1 VSDLRIEPMR
11 VDDLDAVLAIERVSF
26 PHPWSRQA
34 FLYELRENR
43 VARLWVARLPAE
55 DAEPPPEAPP
65 EAPIVGY
72 LCLWLVA
79 DEMHVT
85 NFAVDP
91 THRQRGLGRHLL
103 GTLLEL
109 YRRNGARRAALE
121 VRPSNHSARRLYEA
135 FGFRQVGLRKGY
147 YFDTGEDAL
156 LMEAR
161 FEEEGGQGSAP
172 ATSRRGSGNSGAG

>member
-1 VSDLRIEPMR
+1 VSDLRIELMR
-11 VDDLDAVLAIERVSF
+11 VDDLDAVLAIERQSF

-43 VARLWVARLPAE
+43 VARLWVARLEGAGGPGTE
-55 DAEPPPEAPP
+55 LPV
-65 EAPIVGY
+65 VGY

-79 DEMHVT
+79 DEVHVT

-91 THRQRGLGRHLL
+91 THRQRGFGRHLL

-161 FEEEGGQGSAP
+161 FEADGEGP
-172 ATSRRGSGNSGAG
+172 AAATTRQKSGNSGMA

>member
-1 VSDLRIEPMR
+1 
-11 VDDLDAVLAIERVSF
+11 
-26 PHPWSRQA
+26 
-34 FLYELRENR
+34 
-43 VARLWVARLPAE
+43 VARLWVARLE
-55 DAEPPPEAPP
+55 GTEGAEP
-65 EAPIVGY
+65 PIVGY

-79 DEMHVT
+79 DEVHVT

-91 THRQRGLGRHLL
+91 THRQHGFGRYLL
-103 GTLLEL
+103 GTLLDL

-161 FEEEGGQGSAP
+161 FEGDGGEGPAP
-172 ATSRRGSGNSGAG
+172 ATTRHGSGNSRRS

>member
-1 VSDLRIEPMR
+1 
-11 VDDLDAVLAIERVSF
+11 VDDLDAVLAIERQSF
-26 PHPWSRQA
+26 PHPGSRQA

-43 VARLWVARLPAE
+43 VARLWVARQEGAGGPGPELPV
-55 DAEPPPEAPP
+55 
-65 EAPIVGY
+65 VGY

-79 DEMHVT
+79 DEVHVT

-91 THRQRGLGRHLL
+91 THRQRGYGRHLL

-156 LMEAR
+156 RMEAR
-161 FEEEGGQGSAP
+161 LEADGGEGP
-172 ATSRRGSGNSGAG
+172 AAATTRQGSGNSGTA

>member
-1 VSDLRIEPMR
+1 VSAIRIEPLR
-11 VDDLDAVLAIERVSF
+11 VHDLDAVLAIERVSF

-43 VARLWVARLPAE
+43 VARLWVARLP
-55 DAEPPPEAPP
+55 DPDGPV
-65 EAPIVGY
+65 VGY
-72 LCLWLVA
+72 LCLWFIA
-79 DEMHVT
+79 DEVHVT
-85 NFAVDP
+85 NLAIHP
-91 THRQRGLGRHLL
+91 EHRHRGVARHLL

-109 YRRNGARRAALE
+109 YRQQGALRAALE
-121 VRPSNHSARRLYEA
+121 VRPSNHQARRLYEG

-161 FEEEGGQGSAP
+161 LDPPPGSH
-172 ATSRRGSGNSGAG
+172 GAGPADRPEGAAARKP

>member
-1 VSDLRIEPMR
+1 VSGLRIEAMR
-11 VDDLDAVLAIERVSF
+11 LDDLDAVLAIERASF

-43 VARLWVARLPAE
+43 VARLWVARLEAG
-55 DAEPPPEAPP
+55 PPDP
-65 EAPIVGY
+65 PIVGY
-72 LCLWLVA
+72 LCLWLIA
-79 DEMHVT
+79 DEVHVT

-91 THRQRGLGRHLL
+91 TYRQRGIGRHLL

-109 YRRNGARRAALE
+109 YRRDGAQRAALE
-121 VRPSNHSARRLYEA
+121 VRPTNHSARRLYEA

-161 FEEEGGQGSAP
+161 FEPDGGERPAP
-172 ATSRRGSGNSGAG
+172 ASAAPRRGSGNSGAA

>member
-11 VDDLDAVLAIERVSF
+11 VDDLDAVLAIERASF

-55 DAEPPPEAPP
+55 EPESPP

-79 DEMHVT
+79 DEVHVT

-161 FEEEGGQGSAP
+161 FEEEGGGGPAP
-172 ATSRRGSGNSGAG
+172 ATTRRGSGNSGAG

>member
-1 VSDLRIEPMR
+1 
-11 VDDLDAVLAIERVSF
+11 
-26 PHPWSRQA
+26 
-34 FLYELRENR
+34 
-43 VARLWVARLPAE
+43 VARLPAE
-55 DAEPPPEAPP
+55 DPEP
-65 EAPIVGY
+65 PIVGY
-72 LCLWLVA
+72 LCLWLIA
-79 DEMHVT
+79 DEVHVT

-91 THRQRGLGRHLL
+91 THRQRGFGRHLL

-161 FEEEGGQGSAP
+161 FEADGGEAPPAP
-172 ATSRRGSGNSGAG
+172 ATTRRASGNSGAA